1 MGKRKIILGVVAG
14 AVIGGAASLF
24 DKEARSYACGKVKD
38 MKAAS
43 SYYISNPSEA
53 IQGLQKTVDKVNHV
67 FESGSSN
74 TMNALEQ
81 VEQTLDKVTNKYSG
95 KAID

>member
-14 AVIGGAASLF
+14 AVAGGAVALL
-24 DKEARSYACGKVKD
+24 DKEARSYACGKAKE

-53 IQGLQKTVDKVNHV
+53 IQGLQNSVDKVNQV
-67 FESGSSN
+67 FESGSAN
-74 TMNALEQ
+74 AMNALEQ
-81 VEQTLDKVTNKYSG
+81 VEQTLDKVTNKFSG
-95 KAID
+95 KEIE

>member
-14 AVIGGAASLF
+14 AVIGGATALF
-24 DKEARSYACGKVKD
+24 DKEARSYACGKVKEIKD
-38 MKAAS
+38 SS

-53 IQGLQKTVDKVNHV
+53 IQGLQKTVDKVNQI

-74 TMNALEQ
+74 AMNALEQ
-81 VEQTLDKVTNKYSG
+81 VEQTLDKVTNKYG
-95 KAID
+95 RKEIE

>member
-14 AVIGGAASLF
+14 AVVGGAAALL
-24 DKEARSYACGKVKD
+24 DKETRSYACGKVKEA
-38 MKAAS
+38 KAAS

-53 IQGLQKTVDKVNHV
+53 IQGLQNTVNKVNHA

-74 TMNALEQ
+74 AMNALEQ
-81 VEQTLDKVTNKYSG
+81 VEQTLDKVTNKFAG
-95 KAID
+95 KEIE